1 MSLSIAYLDG
11 EFAPLDQLWVSPL
24 DRGFLFADGVYEV
37 VPVYDGELFHLDA
50 HLTRLERSL
59 EGIRLENPHAPAAWC
74 TLLRT
79 LVERNGAGDQSVYLQ
94 VTRGPAPRNHAFAQ
108 DAQATVF
115 AMSTHK
121 SAQRSTG
128 VSAIT
133 RPDNRWG
140 RCDIKSIAL
149 LPNVLLRQQA
159 ADAGVNECILLRGEY
174 VTEGA
179 ASNVFL
185 VREGSL
191 TTPAKGPEL
200 LAGITR
206 EVALALARDHQISVR
221 EAAILESELRS
232 ADEIF
237 VTSSSM
243 ELAPVVSLDGKAV
256 GDGVPGG
263 VWEKLYN
270 AFQAHKRECAP
281 RS

>member
-11 EFAPLDQLWVSPL
+11 EFASLDQLWVSPL

-50 HLTRLERSL
+50 HLDRLQRSL
-59 EGIRLENPHAPAAWC
+59 DGIRLENPHEQSAWS

-79 LVERNGAGDQSVYLQ
+79 LVQRNGGGDQSVYLQ
-94 VTRGPAPRNHAFAQ
+94 VTRGAAVRNHAFPQ
-108 DAQATVF
+108 SVQATVF
-115 AMSTHK
+115 AMSNPKT
-121 SAQRSTG
+121 ARPAG
-128 VSAIT
+128 GLRAIT

-159 ADAGVNECILLRGEY
+159 ADAGVNECILLRGEC

-179 ASNVFL
+179 ASNVF
-185 VREGSL
+185 VVHDGRV

-206 EVALALARDHQISVR
+206 EVVLRLARDHQIPVG
-221 EAAILESELRS
+221 EAAVSKSELRS
-232 ADEIF
+232 ADELF

-243 ELAPVVSLDGKAV
+243 ELAPVVSLDGEPL
-256 GDGVPGG
+256 GEGTPGG

-270 AFQAHKRECAP
+270 AFQEHKV
-281 RS
+281 S